1 MVPCF
6 ALLGIIFFCF
16 FRRKLGEIMVKKLNN
31 RKKLNKIVQLYGTV
45 SMVYFLRDYVGIDEQ
60 LSALEN
66 ATHVDVKI
74 MNFSNVV
81 SIPFDIVH
89 SDDVAIG
96 KVILVEDYK
105 HNIGAYINPLRIE
118 ENIDKSCDST
128 FNRIKRRNY
137 IDKY

>member
-1 MVPCF
+1 
-6 ALLGIIFFCF
+6 
-16 FRRKLGEIMVKKLNN
+16 MVKKLNN

-81 SIPFDIVH
+81 SIPFEIVH

-96 KVILVEDYK
+96 NVILVEDYK
-105 HNIGAYINPLRIE
+105 HNIGAYINPLRIDKY
-118 ENIDKSCDST
+118 IDKSSDRT
-128 FNRIKRRNY
+128 FNKIRRKNY
-137 IDKY
+137 ND

>member
-1 MVPCF
+1 M
-6 ALLGIIFFCF
+6 G
-16 FRRKLGEIMVKKLNN
+16 KKLNN
-31 RKKLNKIVQLYGTV
+31 RKKLNKIVQLYGTIP
-45 SMVYFLRDYVGIDEQ
+45 MIYFLRDYVGINEQ
-60 LSALEN
+60 LSALEM

>member
-6 ALLGIIFFCF
+6 CTPWYRLFLFLGGFM
-16 FRRKLGEIMVKKLNN
+16 GKKLNN
-31 RKKLNKIVQLYGTV
+31 RKKLNKIVQLYGTIP
-45 SMVYFLRDYVGIDEQ
+45 MIYFLRDYVGINEQ
-60 LSALEN
+60 LSALEM

>member
-1 MVPCF
+1 M
-6 ALLGIIFFCF
+6 G
-16 FRRKLGEIMVKKLNN
+16 KKLNN
-31 RKKLNKIVQLYGTV
+31 RKKLNKIVQLYGTIP
-45 SMVYFLRDYVGIDEQ
+45 MIYFLRDYVGINEQ
-60 LSALEN
+60 LSALEM

-128 FNRIKRRNY
+128 FNTIKRRNY